1 MPASPR
7 AQADSEAAQAGT
19 AQAGTARA
27 STALPLAE
35 APAAGI
41 RRARPRTPV
50 GARQEAG
57 PWPQLWLVSADQ
69 AAADRDEPLLSAEE
83 HSRAAAFRRA
93 SDRLL
98 FITSHGALRR
108 LLGAYLD
115 EDPAALEFVR
125 EDCPGC
131 GGPHGRPAVP
141 GAPVHF
147 SLSHTGDL
155 ALLGFADRPVGVD
168 VEQLPDDRVVN
179 DVATTL
185 NPREQAELAALPPA
199 ARAAAFTRCW
209 TRKEAY
215 LKGRG
220 DGLASA
226 EFAACVVGTGPD
238 PLPLPGWTL
247 ADIPA
252 PPGFAA
258 ACALRDGGT
267 VPTDG

>member
-1 MPASPR
+1 MPGSPR
-7 AQADSEAAQAGT
+7 VRVDTASVPAQVR
-19 AQAGTARA
+19 ARSVRPLVGA
-27 STALPLAE
+27 PPLTAL
-35 APAAGI
+35 
-41 RRARPRTPV
+41 RRARLRTPV
-50 GARQEAG
+50 GAGQEAG
-57 PWPQLWLVSADQ
+57 PWPQLWLVSADE
-69 AAADRDEPLLSAEE
+69 AAADRDAPLLSAEE
-83 HSRAAAFRRA
+83 QTRASDFRRA

-141 GAPVHF
+141 GTPIHF
-147 SLSHTGDL
+147 SLSHTGGL

-168 VEQLPDDRVVN
+168 IEQLPDDQVVN
-179 DVATTL
+179 DVATAL
-185 NPREQAELAALPPA
+185 HARERAELAALPPV
-199 ARAAAFTRCW
+199 ARAAAFARCW

-220 DGLASA
+220 DGIASE
-226 EFAACVVGTGPD
+226 EFSTAVVGTGASPIQ
-238 PLPLPGWTL
+238 LPGWTL

-258 ACALRDGGT
+258 ACALRDSDSGSQ
-267 VPTDG
+267 